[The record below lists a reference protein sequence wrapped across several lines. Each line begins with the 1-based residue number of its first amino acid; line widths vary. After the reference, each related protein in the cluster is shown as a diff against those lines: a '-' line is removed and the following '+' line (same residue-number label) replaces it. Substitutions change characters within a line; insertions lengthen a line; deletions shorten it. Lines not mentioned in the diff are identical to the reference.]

1 MEFENLITLIKTVSD
16 SNISELE
23 FEHSGARVCLKK
35 NETVYCEIPPV
46 MNGATGDTAQVN
58 IKNVQ
63 NDEEKYIKSPL
74 VGRFYVAP
82 SENDSP
88 FVREGDAVKKGQIVA
103 IVEAMKLMNDI
114 ESDFDGIIEEVLVE
128 NGDTVEYGQ
137 KLFRVR

>member
-1 MEFENLITLIKTVSD
+1 MKNNTSGLGIILKRLMAVTVAVLLAFSFA
-16 SNISELE
+16 S
-23 FEHSGARVCLKK
+23 CK
-35 NETVYCEIPPV
+35 
-46 MNGATGDTAQVN
+46 
-58 IKNVQ
+58 

-82 SENDSP
+82 SENDAP

-137 KLFRVR
+137 KLFRVK